1 MNVQGNECLNSSILQ
16 RAYGKQIYQEND
28 KNRASGDSPWRLMA
42 FHSPN
47 NLDRLPASHAKID
60 ELYWKFLKNQPSF
73 SFFEC
78 QISPDMVRRERG
90 PENQREVILL
100 CKSTRRKEEEKKQK
114 RRREEKKVVF
124 FTSEK
129 ITKERCCGTKL
140 KKKRL
145 EKEVYRAETKKW
157 FGKQRPEEP
166 QRGEKKAA
174 LLLSFYA

>member
-1 MNVQGNECLNSSILQ
+1 
-16 RAYGKQIYQEND
+16 
-28 KNRASGDSPWRLMA
+28 MA

-60 ELYWKFLKNQPSF
+60 ELYCKFLKNQPSL

-78 QISPDMVRRERG
+78 QISPDMVRREQG

-114 RRREEKKVVF
+114 RRREEKKMVF

-129 ITKERCCGTKL
+129 ITKERCCGAKL
-140 KKKRL
+140 KEQKTGKRGVSSRDKEMVWQTKTRRTAERRKKGSSFTFFLCVTRS
-145 EKEVYRAETKKW
+145 
-157 FGKQRPEEP
+157 Q
-166 QRGEKKAA
+166 
-174 LLLSFYA
+174 LLLFPERTCNPPNHRYSVVINSSSSVGEER